1 MKNEKESIIESINL
15 INKKK
20 KSLKKRKI
28 KISKTINELIVKEKE
43 LRKELKKINKNDQL
57 IVSIGYDKRWS
68 SYNCVIKYRTFH
80 FSIYLGNEQK
90 IKNLLQQFH
99 ENNINYLKTENMKDE
114 IKKIVSSVII
124 SYLIKHKTNKKL
136 TFSTIIDLYIS
147 SGDWDYWRSLQ

>member
-28 KISKTINELIVKEKE
+28 KISKTITELIVKEKE

-99 ENNINYLKTENMKDE
+99 ENNINYLKIENMKDE